1 MKAGTQ
7 SKICTFLWY
16 EKEAA
21 EAAAFYCSIVTTVR
35 TLLAMKQASCAWWW
49 SSATFSRE
57 GGSPPQSTVGRRVTR
72 VIAMRP
78 SAPFSSTPSASSR

>member
-21 EAAAFYCSIVTTVR
+21 EAAAFYCSIFPDSRVDRVTKLMTEIVVSR
-35 TLLAMKQASCAWWW
+35 YVGVIRFSAGDEWIGGRGLASCR
-49 SSATFSRE
+49 S
-57 GGSPPQSTVGRRVTR
+57 
-72 VIAMRP
+72 
-78 SAPFSSTPSASSR
+78 